1 MRAALIVLLLLSVWG
16 CRKDV
21 PATGEP
27 VATKAPVAATET
39 QDRAAGTPGETP
51 PALERVASSCPDQ
64 KEVAAGGDDTPEGVL
79 YDAYRLAL
87 GDDSEEGREAFYR
100 LFTQGAPKDHI
111 LGNIWPRVREH
122 VGKYVAD
129 PRRPA
134 YTLCRRVPLAADR
147 VKIFVRCNDPR
158 KSDPPTVLILEQG
171 KWRLDVMTP

>member
-1 MRAALIVLLLLSVWG
+1 MRVASIALLLLLVAG
-16 CRKDV
+16 CRKDAPV
-21 PATGEP
+21 TGEP
-27 VATKAPVAATET
+27 AAGKAPIATPEAPT
-39 QDRAAGTPGETP
+39 PKPGTPGETP

-79 YDAYRLAL
+79 YNAYRLAL
-87 GDDSEEGREAFYR
+87 GDDSEDGREAFYR
-100 LFTQGAPKDHI
+100 LFAQGAPKDHI

-129 PRRPA
+129 RTRPA

-158 KSDPPTVLILEQG
+158 KSDPPSVLILEQG